1 MKTYTG
7 QMISTFQ
14 ERFSTLCE
22 ENPGSLT
29 KLAESLH
36 VSKQTVSAWK
46 NGTRSPRRP
55 TIVAIADYFGITVSW
70 LMGFDV
76 EKIDKEGKKAR
87 SIVLYDSDL
96 FRKLMENITPEDYET
111 ILAIFSKTEKKMRKE
126 GKL

>member
-14 ERFSTLCE
+14 ERFSALCE
-22 ENPGSLT
+22 ENSGSLT
-29 KLAESLH
+29 KLAESLN

-55 TIVAIADYFGITVSW
+55 TIVAIADYFGITISW

-76 EKIDKEGKKAR
+76 EKINKAER
-87 SIVLYDSDL
+87 KTRTIVVYDSDL
-96 FRKLMENITPEDYET
+96 FRKLMENMTPEDYET
-111 ILAIFSKTEKKMRKE
+111 VLAIFSKTEKKMRKE